1 MLANALQ
8 HSRRSVQGGKFGA
21 GVIGMMIQNR
31 RANGKG
37 RRLGRGTTG
46 GLKKVTQGVDGRT
59 GWLGTPAS
67 LKGALVRGPS
77 RLTIVFGCRKRSK
90 LLPMRIVKTT
100 ISQNAPQD
108 REPLTMGTLCFSERM
123 VAAHR
128 G

>member
-1 MLANALQ
+1 MFANALQ

-37 RRLGRGTTG
+37 RRLGRGTMG

-77 RLTIVFGCRKRSK
+77 RLTI
-90 LLPMRIVKTT
+90 
-100 ISQNAPQD
+100 
-108 REPLTMGTLCFSERM
+108 
-123 VAAHR
+123 
-128 G
+128 